1 MELFGQGLRLDGTRV
16 SEEGFEQGL
25 DGAHGY

>member
-1 MELFGQGLRLDGTRV
+1 MELFGLGLRLDDTGV
-16 SEEGFEQGL
+16 PEEGFEQGL